1 MNDASMK
8 SKYYKSSELCKI
20 FGITN
25 ATLRNWTRLEKFPKP
40 VRIGA
45 TSFFDK
51 EEFEKFIR
59 DGGKGK

>member
-8 SKYYKSSELCKI
+8 SKYYKSSELCEI
-20 FGITN
+20 FGVTP
-25 ATLRNWTRLEKFPKP
+25 ATLRNWIISGRFPKP

-45 TSFFDK
+45 TTFFDK